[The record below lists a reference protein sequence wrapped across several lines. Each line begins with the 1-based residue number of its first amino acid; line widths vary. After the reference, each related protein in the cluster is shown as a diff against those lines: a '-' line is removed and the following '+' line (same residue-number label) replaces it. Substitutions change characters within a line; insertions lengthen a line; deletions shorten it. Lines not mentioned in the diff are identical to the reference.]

1 MQPAQ
6 QPRSAFQGRARTIG
20 GQAEPVAEAAEPA
33 TRAASDAPGA
43 PVIHTITFYLNGI
56 FTVDNGTPV
65 LPPTD
70 HLWAHACH
78 VSVYALPLA
87 SYLILRYSI
96 TPAQEDDLNG
106 PAQGAYPPEPQ
117 GPIQDLACLPA
128 RMVRWQSRRQI
139 PRHACIQEHAQSNF
153 TDVWSKALRKAED
166 KAVTRS
172 GASSRQFVQMC
183 LLPWLIQRTGMT
195 TCSLPTF
202 RRQAHCLVCMATGP
216 PRRVADPENM
226 DFLESLNR
234 GQCPRELEPPNRGT
248 PINVNLLRKEEEW
261 SEPEKPRYVAFSGS
275 GRTLAGEPMSSTPH
289 FAC

>member
-1 MQPAQ
+1 MVQLKAHIYQSLRGQFKILPVFQPAWCAGNQ
-6 QPRSAFQGRARTIG
+6 GVRYPGMLAYRS
-20 GQAEPVAEAAEPA
+20 
-33 TRAASDAPGA
+33 
-43 PVIHTITFYLNGI
+43 
-56 FTVDNGTPV
+56 
-65 LPPTD
+65 
-70 HLWAHACH
+70 
-78 VSVYALPLA
+78 
-87 SYLILRYSI
+87 
-96 TPAQEDDLNG
+96 
-106 PAQGAYPPEPQ
+106 
-117 GPIQDLACLPA
+117 
-128 RMVRWQSRRQI
+128 M
-139 PRHACIQEHAQSNF
+139 
-153 TDVWSKALRKAED
+153 RKAISQMSGQ
-166 KAVTRS
+166 KPFAKQRTRQSPRS

-275 GRTLAGEPMSSTPH
+275 GRTLAGEPMSSTPQI
-289 FAC
+289 AC